1 MFRVLCILCLLLPAV
16 VWAQTAENLTLS
28 NAFPD
33 EIIDRLN
40 TPPKP
45 VQPVNPV
52 QNIVKL
58 GTVVSLY
65 QHKDNPDLFDFT
77 LSLTD
82 DSVIIVTQEN
92 DLDLK
97 PGDSVLISEEE
108 GKTIIK
114 SRVVTP

>member
-1 MFRVLCILCLLLPAV
+1 MFRILYMLFLILPV
-16 VWAQTAENLTLS
+16 VSWAQTAENLTLS

-33 EIIDRLN
+33 EIIERLN
-40 TPPKP
+40 TQPKP
-45 VQPVNPV
+45 IQPDNSAK
-52 QNIVKL
+52 NIVKL

-65 QHKDNPDLFDFT
+65 RHKDNLNLFDFT
-77 LSLTD
+77 LSLID

-92 DLDLK
+92 NLGLR

-114 SRVVTP
+114 SRVITP

>member
-1 MFRVLCILCLLLPAV
+1 MFRILCILSLILPAV
-16 VWAQTAENLTLS
+16 SWAQTAENLTLS

-33 EIIDRLN
+33 EIIERLN

-45 VQPVNPV
+45 IQTDNSVK
-52 QNIVKL
+52 NIVRL

-65 QHKDNPDLFDFT
+65 QHKDNLNLFDCA
-77 LSLTD
+77 LSLID

-92 DLDLK
+92 NLDLR

-114 SRVVTP
+114 SRVITP